1 MRIGMCASLSLR
13 IPCQLDLLE
22 DVDAL
27 TWKEGHNRLLPG
39 SFLSVDP
46 ASAAPNRARSART
59 LHVHG
64 VDSLDPDIEEFL
76 YGFADLD
83 LVRYRRHLKR
93 VLILLHE
100 VSVLLGDQWPDNDLI
115 DCQRWHLG
123 LPRRGDGGTARPA
136 RHTLLFPGT
145 RFASIFGKSPQAFH
159 SRDCFSHDHHAIK
172 FQNVPHIQISRI
184 DNPDTGE
191 IA

>member
-46 ASAAPNRARSART
+46 ASAAPNRARTART

-83 LVRYRRHLKR
+83 LVRDRRHLKR

-123 LPRRGDGGTARPA
+123 PLHIGDGGVDCAA
-136 RHTLLFPGT
+136 RHTLLPPGT
-145 RFASIFGKSPQAFH
+145 RFTSIFGKPPQALH
-159 SRDCFSHDHHAIK
+159 SRDCIPHDQHAIELED
-172 FQNVPHIQISRI
+172 VSDIQISRV
-184 DNPDTGE
+184 DNPNTL
-191 IA
+191 